1 LDYVLA
7 WIGVYVV
14 FWQWRRTMTRQ
25 TLYALLAV
33 FGAAV
38 VGIILGLVFIAIASI
53 VYSLHY
59 GAC

>member
-1 LDYVLA
+1 
-7 WIGVYVV
+7 
-14 FWQWRRTMTRQ
+14 MTKP
-25 TLYALLAV
+25 TLYALAAV

-38 VGIILGLVFIAIASI
+38 VGIVLGLVFIAIASI

>member
-1 LDYVLA
+1 
-7 WIGVYVV
+7 
-14 FWQWRRTMTRQ
+14 MTRQ